1 MLSSSSISEHRRPT
15 VLRMFLSKEP
25 VKDSDLKVISPA
37 LFLNYSTIAIDKE
50 NLCKI
55 GGTSEEYEKIIAE
68 LLAANNSQEM
78 YFCKE
83 KDIFPIAQRYL
94 KSKEAA
100 LEFLM
105 QLRSLSFALLT
116 LIFIAVSIGAVFIK
130 MYTKNIEASVK
141 FHAKFAESNNL
152 LLANSIAHK
161 IEDDKLREE
170 TLSEISKDIIL
181 VKKENN

>member
-1 MLSSSSISEHRRPT
+1 MFFNVSPFKLNFGKQDCRIAEVLSSSSISEHRRPT

-105 QLRSLSFALLT
+105 QLRSLSFAYRYNKVSPKADDAVRDILLSRGYYKKR
-116 LIFIAVSIGAVFIK
+116 VV
-130 MYTKNIEASVK
+130 
-141 FHAKFAESNNL
+141 
-152 LLANSIAHK
+152 
-161 IEDDKLREE
+161 EDKEE
-170 TLSEISKDIIL
+170 
-181 VKKENN
+181 